1 MSRDHKPECGWYWD
15 GRACICETQAEK
27 SMFKR
32 RMTRPEFALFL
43 LTDGMQ
49 SHDIQGETGLPEEDC
64 EKVWKEIQKVREMY
78 MPSGAADPA
87 DWKNS

>member
-15 GRACICETQAEK
+15 GRACICETQEEK

-32 RMTRPEFALFL
+32 RMTR
-43 LTDGMQ
+43 
-49 SHDIQGETGLPEEDC
+49 
-64 EKVWKEIQKVREMY
+64 KVREMY